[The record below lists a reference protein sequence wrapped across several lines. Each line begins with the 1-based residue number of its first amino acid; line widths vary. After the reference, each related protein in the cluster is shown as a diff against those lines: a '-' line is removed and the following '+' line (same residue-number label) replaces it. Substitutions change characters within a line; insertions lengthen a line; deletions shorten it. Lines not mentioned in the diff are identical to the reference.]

1 MKKRIASAVMA
12 LILCLTLLPAT
23 VLADDTGTASSV
35 AKVSTMEDL
44 NAALRNESVAEIHI
58 IANMTYKDPLVASKL
73 VRVNEGVTL
82 TLNDYQTTVSGTIIN
97 NGTIQV
103 NSKKCFWT
111 ATTTG
116 TGKLIG
122 GTDSWGGPFHLC
134 RLWMRPGN
142 NAGWLPHQYC
152 EGYFSIGHSGVARY
166 YADR

>member
-1 MKKRIASAVMA
+1 MKKRIVSAVMA

-35 AKVSTMEDL
+35 AEVSTMKDL
-44 NAALRNESVAEIHI
+44 NAALSDASVAEIHI
-58 IANMTYKDPLVASKL
+58 IADMNYNDSLVASKT
-73 VRVNEGVTL
+73 VQVNAGVTL
-82 TLNDYQTTVSGTIIN
+82 TLDKYETTVSGTIIN

-122 GTDSWGGPFHLC
+122 GTDPWGT
-134 RLWMRPGN
+134 
-142 NAGWLPHQYC
+142 LPPM
-152 EGYFSIGHSGVARY
+152 
-166 YADR
+166 

>member
-1 MKKRIASAVMA
+1 MKKRIVSAVMA

-35 AKVSTMEDL
+35 AEVSTMKDL
-44 NAALRNESVAEIHI
+44 NAALSDASVAEIHI
-58 IANMTYKDPLVASKL
+58 IADMNYNDSLVASKT
-73 VRVNEGVTL
+73 VQVNAGVTL
-82 TLNDYQTTVSGTIIN
+82 TLDKYETTVSGTIIN

-122 GTDSWGGPFHLC
+122 GTDPWGDPST
-134 RLWMRPGN
+134 
-142 NAGWLPHQYC
+142 Y
-152 EGYFSIGHSGVARY
+152 
-166 YADR
+166 